1 MAADGSFS
9 LGLSTTV
16 LPAAMA
22 IGKNHIGTMAGKLKG
37 LMMPTTPS
45 GSRLEW
51 TSTPVEASSLW
62 PPLSRWEMPQ
72 ANSTTS
78 WPREISP
85 IASECTL
92 PCSAVMI
99 AASSS
104 LRLLSSSRKANI
116 TCVRRASEVVP
127 QPRAARG
134 GRGDDAA
141 AASASLASATRPV
154 TWPVAGLVTSAQP
167 VGEPGSGGAVGP
179 VHDLVS
185 MSLMAPSSIGG
196 TASAGV
202 GS

>member
-1 MAADGSFS
+1 
-9 LGLSTTV
+9 
-16 LPAAMA
+16 
-22 IGKNHIGTMAGKLKG
+22 
-37 LMMPTTPS
+37 MPH
-45 GSRLEW
+45 
-51 TSTPVEASSLW
+51 
-62 PPLSRWEMPQ
+62 

-78 WPREISP
+78 RPREISP

-92 PCSAVMI
+92 PCSAVMS

-127 QPRAARG
+127 QPRAAR
-134 GRGDDAA
+134 AA
-141 AASASLASATRPV
+141 AAMTCAASASLASATRPV

-167 VGEPGSGGAVGP
+167 DGEPASGAP
-179 VHDLVS
+179 S
-185 MSLMAPSSIGG
+185 AQCTISEMSLMAPSSIGG